1 MTTEIITELEPY
13 LSAVTEK
20 KAEDIVLLDVRGLT
34 SIADAFILCCGN
46 SSRQVSALGDHI
58 IRTLRKKGIK
68 PLSAE
73 GLGEGRWILIDY
85 GSVIIHVFYESVRA
99 FYDIEGLWSDAV
111 RIDISTE
118 PGPEGEDR

>member
-1 MTTEIITELEPY
+1 MTTDIITELEPY

-20 KAEDIVLLDVRGLT
+20 KAEDVVLLDVRGLT

-58 IRTLRKKGIK
+58 IRALRKRGIK

-73 GLGEGRWILIDY
+73 GLGDGRWILIDY

-111 RIDISTE
+111 RIDIPTE
-118 PGPEGEDR
+118 PEPEGEDR

>member
-1 MTTEIITELEPY
+1 MTTDIIAEFEPY

-20 KAEDIVLLDVRGLT
+20 KAEDVVLLDVRGLT

-58 IRTLRKKGIK
+58 IRILRKKGIK

-85 GSVIIHVFYESVRA
+85 GNVIIHVFYESVRA

-118 PGPEGEDR
+118 PGPEGENG